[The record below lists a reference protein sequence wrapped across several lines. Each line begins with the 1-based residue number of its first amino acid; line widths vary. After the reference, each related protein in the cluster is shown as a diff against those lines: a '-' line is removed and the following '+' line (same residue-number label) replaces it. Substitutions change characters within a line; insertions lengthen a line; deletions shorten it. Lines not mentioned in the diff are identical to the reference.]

1 MVQLHLIVFWLLG
14 FQFLGSRGASVDANF
29 QKECNFTRFPA
40 LCLQTLMELKDH
52 PVHIVPA
59 LVQRTISETKLPTSF
74 FKTQLNSQLEVQEAQ
89 HPKSVT
95 DYCEKLIRMSLKR
108 LDQSLLALKE
118 SPKKNKNDVQSWLS
132 AALTFQ
138 QACKDSAD
146 SFGFPAG
153 GLTSRISTKMDYLS
167 ELASN
172 PLALINRVTNKAKNN
187 IKKRRLGGE
196 VKEFP
201 KWVSAKDRKLLQ
213 TSTVKANAVV
223 AKDGTGNYKTI
234 TDAIKAATGSRF
246 VIYVKS
252 GVYNEKIRTNKDGIT
267 LIGEGKYSTIIANDD
282 SVAGGSSMPDTATFS
297 KSPLLKFIKLK
308 SISSSLHTLV
318 PSSKTIFRISI
329 GSVRKRTEKQEL
341 KFSSSL
347 VCRAAITGD
356 GFIARDIGFQNTAG
370 PQGEQALALY
380 IASDK
385 SVLYRCSIAGYQD
398 TLYALALRQFYRE
411 CDIYGTIDFIF
422 GNAAAVFQNCY
433 LVLRRPSSHESYN
446 VILANGRSDPGQNT
460 GFSIQNCR
468 ITASS
473 DFSPVKHNFKS
484 YLGRPWKQYSRSVI
498 MESNIDDAIS
508 SRGWIE
514 WPGAASYG
522 KTLYFAEYA
531 NTGPGAQISN
541 RVNWPGFHVIGADV
555 AVKFTVR
562 NFIAGTSWLPSTGV
576 TFVSDLK

>member
-1 MVQLHLIVFWLLG
+1 
-14 FQFLGSRGASVDANF
+14 
-29 QKECNFTRFPA
+29 
-40 LCLQTLMELKDH
+40 MELKDH

-282 SVAGGSSMPDTATFS
+282 SVAGGSSMPDTATF
-297 KSPLLKFIKLK
+297 
-308 SISSSLHTLV
+308 T
-318 PSSKTIFRISI
+318 
-329 GSVRKRTEKQEL
+329 
-341 KFSSSL
+341 
-347 VCRAAITGD
+347 ITGD